1 VVIKLGVT
9 ERRACRVIGQ
19 HRSTQRKPHIRRDD
33 EDAVTMAITRLAE
46 RFGRY
51 GYRRI
56 TALLRDDGW
65 HVNEKRVYRI
75 WRREGL
81 KVPMKQPK
89 RGRLWL
95 NDGSCVRLRPAHK
108 GHVWSYDFVQDRTHD
123 GRVFRMLCV
132 IDEYTRECLAIRVE
146 RKLSSRD
153 VLDTLGELFVHHG
166 APEHIRSDNGPEF
179 IATALREWLERI
191 GVKTL
196 YIEPGSPWEN
206 GYCESFNSKLR
217 DELLA
222 REIFFDL
229 REAKILIE
237 AWRQHYNTARPH
249 SSLGY
254 KPPAPKAILPA
265 AFMPPYYGEVAA

>member
-1 VVIKLGVT
+1 MEVLGVS

-19 HRSTQRKPHIRRDD
+19 HRSTQRKDLIRRDD
-33 EDAVTMAITRLAE
+33 EDALTRAIIRLAE
-46 RFGRY
+46 QFGRY

-56 TALLRDDGW
+56 TALLRNEGW
-65 HVNEKRVYRI
+65 HVNQKRVYRI

-132 IDEYTRECLAIRVE
+132 IDEYTRECLAIRVK
-146 RKLSSRD
+146 RKLNSRD
-153 VLDTLGELFVHHG
+153 VLDTLGELFVRHG

-179 IATALREWLERI
+179 IATALRDWLQRI

-222 REIFFDL
+222 REIFYDL
-229 REAKILIE
+229 REAQILIE
-237 AWRQHYNTARPH
+237 AWRRHYNTARPH

-254 KPPAPKAILPA
+254 RPPAPRTVLPA
-265 AFMPPYYGEVAA
+265 AFMPPYYGVVAA

>member
-1 VVIKLGVT
+1 MVEKLGVS

-19 HRSTQRKPHIRRDD
+19 HRSTQRKQPIRRDD
-33 EDAVTMAITRLAE
+33 EDALTSAIIRLAE

-56 TALLRDDGW
+56 TALLRNDGW
-65 HVNEKRVYRI
+65 YVNEKRVYRI

-89 RGRLWL
+89 RGRLWM
-95 NDGSCVRLRPAHK
+95 NVGSCVRLRPAHK
-108 GHVWSYDFVQDRTHD
+108 GHVWSYDFVQDRTRD

-132 IDEYTRECLAIRVE
+132 VDEFTRECLAIRVE
-146 RKLSSRD
+146 RKLNSRD
-153 VLDTLGELFVHHG
+153 VLDTLGELFVRHG
-166 APEHIRSDNGPEF
+166 PPEHIRSDNGPEF
-179 IATALREWLERI
+179 IATALRDRLERI

-196 YIEPGSPWEN
+196 YITPGSPWEN

-237 AWRQHYNTARPH
+237 AWRHHYNTARPH

-254 KPPAPKAILPA
+254 KPPAPKAVLPA
-265 AFMPPYYGEVAA
+265 AFMPPYYREVAA

>member
-1 VVIKLGVT
+1 MVEVLGVS

-19 HRSTQRKPHIRRDD
+19 HRSTQRKDLIRRDD
-33 EDAVTMAITRLAE
+33 EDVLTRAIIRLAE
-46 RFGRY
+46 QFGRY

-56 TALLRDDGW
+56 TALLRNEGW
-65 HVNEKRVYRI
+65 HVNQKRVYRI

-132 IDEYTRECLAIRVE
+132 IDEYTRECLAIRVK
-146 RKLSSRD
+146 RKLNSRD
-153 VLDTLGELFVHHG
+153 VLDTLGELFVRHG

-179 IATALREWLERI
+179 IATALRDWLQRI

-222 REIFFDL
+222 REIFYDL
-229 REAKILIE
+229 REAQILIE
-237 AWRQHYNTARPH
+237 VWRQHYNTARPH

-254 KPPAPKAILPA
+254 RPPAPRTVLPA
-265 AFMPPYYGEVAA
+265 AFMPPYYGVVAA

>member
-1 VVIKLGVT
+1 MVKALGVS

-19 HRSTQRKPHIRRDD
+19 HRSTQRKDLIRRDD
-33 EDAVTMAITRLAE
+33 EDALTRAIIRLAE
-46 RFGRY
+46 QFGRY

-56 TALLRDDGW
+56 TALLRNEGW
-65 HVNEKRVYRI
+65 HVNQKRVYRI

-95 NDGSCVRLRPAHK
+95 NDGSCIRLKPMHK

-132 IDEYTRECLAIRVE
+132 IDEYTRECLAIRVK
-146 RKLSSRD
+146 RKLNSRD
-153 VLDTLGELFVHHG
+153 VLDTLGELFVRHG
-166 APEHIRSDNGPEF
+166 APKHIRSDNGPEF
-179 IATALREWLERI
+179 IATALRDWLERI

-222 REIFFDL
+222 REIFYDL
-229 REAKILIE
+229 REAQILIQ
-237 AWRQHYNTARPH
+237 AWRRHYNHHRPH
-249 SSLGY
+249 SSIGY
-254 KPPAPKAILPA
+254 HPPAPRTVLPA

>member
-1 VVIKLGVT
+1 VVKVLGVS

-19 HRSTQRKPHIRRDD
+19 HRSTQRKDLIRRDD
-33 EDAVTMAITRLAE
+33 EDALARAIIRLAE
-46 RFGRY
+46 QFGRY

-56 TALLRDDGW
+56 TTLLRDEGW
-65 HVNEKRVYRI
+65 HVNQKRVYRI
-75 WRREGL
+75 WRGEGL

-95 NDGSCVRLRPAHK
+95 NDGSCVRLRSARK

-132 IDEYTRECLAIRVE
+132 IDEYTRECLAIRVK
-146 RKLSSRD
+146 RKLNSRD
-153 VLDTLGELFVHHG
+153 VLDTLGELFVRPG

-179 IATALREWLERI
+179 IATALRDWLQRV

-196 YIEPGSPWEN
+196 YIEPGSTWEN

-222 REIFFDL
+222 REIFNDL
-229 REAKILIE
+229 RQAQILIE
-237 AWRQHYNTARPH
+237 AWRRHYNTARPH

-254 KPPAPKAILPA
+254 RAPAPRTVLPA

>member
-1 VVIKLGVT
+1 MVDELGVSQ
-9 ERRACRVIGQ
+9 RQACRVIGQ
-19 HRSTQRKPHIRRDD
+19 HRSTQRKPRTPRPD
-33 EDAVTMAITRLAE
+33 EDALTLAIISLAE

-51 GYRRI
+51 GYRRV
-56 TALLRDDGW
+56 TALLRQAGW
-65 HVNEKRVYRI
+65 SVSEGRVYRI

-81 KVPMKQPK
+81 KVPQKQPK

-95 NDGSCVRLRPAHK
+95 NDGSCIRLRPQHK

-123 GRVFRMLCV
+123 GKVFRMLCV

-146 RKLSSRD
+146 RRLNSRD
-153 VLDTLGELFVHHG
+153 VLDVLGELFVRHG
-166 APEHIRSDNGPEF
+166 PPEHIRSDNGPEF
-179 IATALREWLERI
+179 IAIALREWLSQL

-222 REIFFDL
+222 REIFYDL
-229 REAKILIE
+229 REAKALIE
-237 AWRQHYNTARPH
+237 GWRRYYNTARPH

-254 KPPAPKAILPA
+254 KPPAPETILPA
-265 AFMPPYYGEVAA
+265 AFMLPYDVEAA